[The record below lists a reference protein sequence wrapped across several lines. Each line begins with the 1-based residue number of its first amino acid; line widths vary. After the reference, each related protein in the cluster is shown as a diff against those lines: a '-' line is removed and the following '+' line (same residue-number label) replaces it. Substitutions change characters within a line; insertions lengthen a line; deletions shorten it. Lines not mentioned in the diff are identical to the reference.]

1 MEETTCLDKKV
12 SDLQRPL
19 ELNVAKNLGKIIWN
33 IYSLLCNRTSLE
45 RFSGNIA
52 KVKFH
57 CDLIYSLTGSEGRME
72 LRILT
77 NVMRK
82 KLMRYGCD
90 VRM

>member
-19 ELNVAKNLGKIIWN
+19 QLNVGKIIWN
-33 IYSLLCNRTSLE
+33 IYSLLCNQTSLE

-57 CDLIYSLTGSEGRME
+57 CDLIYSLTGSEQRIE

-82 KLMRYGCD
+82 KLMRCGCD